1 LTFEVTSIIEREACT
16 ELPSLPPGRR
26 RGSFPVSRYVLS
38 HGEAASPVIATGS
51 SIRSASASVPLG
63 TTFFSPRF
71 GVFGDTRFVPYI
83 GPRIIK
89 FPATET
95 IHRG

>member
-1 LTFEVTSIIEREACT
+1 LAFEVTSIIEREACT
-16 ELPSLPPGRR
+16 DLPSLRRGRR

-38 HGEAASPVIATGS
+38 HGEAVLQVIATGS
-51 SIRSASASVPLG
+51 SIRSASASIPLG
-63 TTFFSPRF
+63 TAFLPWY

-83 GPRIIK
+83 EPRIIK